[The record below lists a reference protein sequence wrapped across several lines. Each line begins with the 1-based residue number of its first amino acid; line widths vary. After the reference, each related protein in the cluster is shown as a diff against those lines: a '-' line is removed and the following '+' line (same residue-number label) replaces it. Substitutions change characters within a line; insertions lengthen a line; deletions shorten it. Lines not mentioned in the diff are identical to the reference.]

1 MPIVL
6 QMAASV
12 ADERD
17 RELLDRDAAVLAFR
31 SKLGGRF
38 TAAALAYRDSSS
50 ADSDS
55 GASDSPARTPRTPRL
70 RPMQLAPLN
79 CSSDAAT
86 SRAFLSALDRVE
98 ISGVEKGDDGVT
110 YYLVDTYRFHYT
122 SRIPTNRLRQQL
134 LQQQQRPS
142 EAAASPAFR
151 VRRRYSDF
159 AALREAAIRRICPN
173 AMFICPQ
180 CAAMEHYSRFGV
192 AQPRLLVRVATGVK
206 QRQHL
211 LKKFLDELMALA
223 SSRNLAHAKDC
234 TLHDQLPRLLEAFLT
249 DAWPPEC

>member
-17 RELLDRDAAVLAFR
+17 RELVDRDTAALAYR
-31 SKLGGRF
+31 TKLGGRF
-38 TAAALAYRDSSS
+38 TAPGLAYRDSSS

-110 YYLVDTYRFHYT
+110 YYLVDTYRVHYT

-134 LQQQQRPS
+134 LQQQRPN
-142 EAAASPAFR
+142 EATAAPAFR

-159 AALREAAIRRICPN
+159 AALREAAIRRICSN

-180 CAAMEHYSRFGV
+180 CGAMEHYSRFGV

-206 QRQHL
+206 QRRHL

-234 TLHDQLPRLLEAFLT
+234 ALHDQLPRLLEAFLT
-249 DAWPPEC
+249 DAWPAEC

>member
-1 MPIVL
+1 MPIL
-6 QMAASV
+6 MQMVASV
-12 ADERD
+12 ADERY
-17 RELLDRDAAVLAFR
+17 RDQDGDADARALAYR
-31 SKLGGRF
+31 SKLGGRV
-38 TAAALAYRDSSS
+38 TAHALTYRDSN

-55 GASDSPARTPRTPRL
+55 DASDSPARTPKTPRL

-98 ISGVEKGDDGVT
+98 ISGVERGDDGVT

-122 SRIPTNRLRQQL
+122 SRIPTNRLRQQ
-134 LQQQQRPS
+134 QQQHQQPR
-142 EAAASPAFR
+142 EAATPPAFR

-159 AALREAAIRRICPN
+159 AALREAAMRHICSN

-180 CAAMEHYSRFGV
+180 CNAMEQYTRFGV

-206 QRQHL
+206 QRQRL
-211 LKKFLDELMALA
+211 LKKFLDEFMALA
-223 SSRNLAHAKDC
+223 SSRGLVHAKDC
-234 TLHDQLPRLLEAFLT
+234 ALHDQLPRLLELFLT
-249 DAWPPEC
+249 DAWSSSS